1 MIRMPRPALA
11 LFAGAA
17 MLLPGAALSAPA
29 RPQGLA
35 VERVV
40 IVMRHGIRAPLA
52 GEVPEGIR
60 TAAPWPRWPVSKT
73 TPSK

>member
-40 IVMRHGIRAPLA
+40 IV
-52 GEVPEGIR
+52 
-60 TAAPWPRWPVSKT
+60 
-73 TPSK
+73 